1 MNNSSSTLTLYCPV
15 LSVRDFTDTV
25 HLPKEER
32 GKEKQK
38 KKAFCKILIV
48 LMGVRFLTAN
58 GKVKNISHFLP
69 FKVLLTSKLTQ
80 NIVEFIQI

>member
-1 MNNSSSTLTLYCPV
+1 MLAMVLHSWSNSILSFPLYCPV
-15 LSVRDFTDTV
+15 LSLRDFTDTV

-58 GKVKNISHFLP
+58 GKVKNVSHFLP
-69 FKVLLTSKLTQ
+69 LKVLLTSKLT
-80 NIVEFIQI
+80 